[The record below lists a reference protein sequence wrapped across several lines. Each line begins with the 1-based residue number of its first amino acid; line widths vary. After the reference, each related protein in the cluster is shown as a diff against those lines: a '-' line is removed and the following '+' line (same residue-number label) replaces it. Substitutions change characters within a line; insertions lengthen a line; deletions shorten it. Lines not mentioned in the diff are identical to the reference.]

1 MAQAS
6 RAPSLKFLFR
16 IYQSPPKYFP
26 TDTELSTQV
35 HEPITKI
42 RQNTDIKDSSVIS
55 ARHGMFAQQTS
66 KSALWWQWHWQW
78 WSTYDINDDDDSFQ
92 ARLGCVITPRNP
104 PLTLVL
110 TQCFTRQILPHILVS
125 VFQRGECF
133 FRHDECFS
141 TWWMFFIRVN
151 VFNHGQ
157 CFSSW
162 WMLAQWEE
170 SNMDFFLSRQ
180 IQ

>member
-35 HEPITKI
+35 HEPNTKI
-42 RQNTDIKDSSVIS
+42 WQNTDLSTKDSSVLS
-55 ARHGMFAQQTS
+55 ARHGMFAQQTL

-78 WSTYDINDDDDSFQ
+78 WSIYDINDDDETFQ

-104 PLTLVL
+104 PPTTLDPGADPM
-110 TQCFTRQILPHILVS
+110 FYPADFAPHL
-125 VFQRGECF
+125 G
-133 FRHDECFS
+133 ECFS
-141 TWWMFFIRVN
+141 TRWMF
-151 VFNHGQ
+151 
-157 CFSSW
+157 FSSW
-162 WMLAQWEE
+162 WMFFNMVNVFHHGECWLNERSQIWIFLCHTR
-170 SNMDFFLSRQ
+170 SNS
-180 IQ
+180 